1 MTIAKRK
8 DLSLG
13 KYDISKARYREL
25 KYFCMQYDE
34 KKSIIDYGIKA
45 ATNDGMPHGSFNTSS
60 PVEKQAMENELAK
73 KDVLLIEDT
82 INKTVQ
88 GEHMRKCLLAA
99 VTTGTT
105 YEYMDVPC
113 GRRQFYELRRR
124 FFYLL
129 SLKR

>member
-1 MTIAKRK
+1 METGKRK
-8 DLSLG
+8 DLSLE
-13 KYDISKARYREL
+13 KYNISKERYREL

-34 KKSIIDYGIKA
+34 KKAIIDYGIKSV
-45 ATNDGMPHGSFNTSS
+45 TNDGMPHGNFSISS
-60 PVEKQAMENELAK
+60 PVEKQAMKNELAQ
-73 KDVLLIEDT
+73 KDISLIENT
-82 INKTVQ
+82 INETVQ
-88 GEHMRKCLLAA
+88 GEQMRKCLLNA

-113 GRRQFYELRRR
+113 GRRQFYEARRK